1 VKVREETVLADDQA
15 PAGNLAGESSI
26 QRLSDGDLRKES
38 KRRRLTTT
46 ALSATCSILSMVAAL
61 WFQSSLPG
69 AVSLLAVI
77 VIFGANISLVLY
89 LFRWM
94 AIPAKEAARR
104 RKNSVLQML
113 SATGTER

>member
-1 VKVREETVLADDQA
+1 
-15 PAGNLAGESSI
+15 
-26 QRLSDGDLRKES
+26 
-38 KRRRLTTT
+38 
-46 ALSATCSILSMVAAL
+46 M
-61 WFQSSLPG
+61 
-69 AVSLLAVI
+69 